1 MVPPT
6 ICALAP
12 GAIKIR
18 IERRQFGSASRKLCI
33 NETPGDFFRK
43 RRETTS
49 GNNKNRRS
57 AARGKRVVQTCVAG
71 ESSSMRISLV
81 KLVNRRKYC

>member
-18 IERRQFGSASRKLCI
+18 IERRQFGSASRKLRMD
-33 NETPGDFFRK
+33 ELLEVF
-43 RRETTS
+43 S
-49 GNNKNRRS
+49 GKG
-57 AARGKRVVQTCVAG
+57 GKRLAATTETEGA
-71 ESSSMRISLV
+71 L
-81 KLVNRRKYC
+81 